1 MRLWIYGFMSRPSV
15 GSRRTRSRTDVDNPK
30 AATGT
35 IRHLSL
41 CAGYGGID
49 IGLRRVLPGLRT
61 VCYSEIEIFAINNL
75 VEKMQQCPDLLH
87 PAPIWTNLKTLP
99 LRELGEILGSNS
111 LISGGFPC
119 QPFSCA
125 GARLGDE
132 DPRHLFPYIKNAIRV
147 IQPRIVFLENVQGIV
162 SAKLRGNH
170 WGDPEG
176 TPVLLHVLRELERV
190 GYRATAGIFS
200 AEVDAGLPHQRKRVF
215 ILGERLAYPGST
227 RSTIR
232 VPGQEQGE
240 EGQPEEF
247 NHNSCGPAPARPGQ
261 PQHWWEPPRVI
272 TGAELDNPGSNVPPK
287 IPGNDGEVL
296 KVSPEQGEEQC
307 APISGGAGT
316 EGAELG
322 NTQHRGQHQRKSR
335 IRQPEEGKGCKHGEV
350 TNRPNQRETQPQ
362 VGGTPPGPAT
372 GVVPTH
378 LQQTYQSLGVSTM
391 NRASELM
398 LLGNGVVPEVAARA
412 FEILSKE
419 LE

>member
-1 MRLWIYGFMSRPSV
+1 M
-15 GSRRTRSRTDVDNPK
+15 DNTK
-30 AATGT
+30 TTTET

-49 IGLRRVLPGLRT
+49 LGLRRVLPNLRT

-99 LRELGEILGSNS
+99 LQELGEILGSNS

-125 GARLGDE
+125 GSRLGDE

-162 SAKLRGNH
+162 SAKLKGDH

-215 ILGERLAYPGST
+215 ILAHRKCKGLEGWCSSEGNDTEGREKSIGHPGASGVHDRESSFT
-227 RSTIR
+227 
-232 VPGQEQGE
+232 
-240 EGQPEEF
+240 
-247 NHNSCGPAPARPGQ
+247 PARPGQ

-272 TGAELDNPGSNVPPK
+272 TG
-287 IPGNDGEVL
+287 
-296 KVSPEQGEEQC
+296 
-307 APISGGAGT
+307 
-316 EGAELG
+316 
-322 NTQHRGQHQRKSR
+322 
-335 IRQPEEGKGCKHGEV
+335 EEGQAIQGTDPTGGTH
-350 TNRPNQRETQPQ
+350 NQRETQPQ

-372 GVVPTH
+372 GVVPAD
-378 LQQTYQSLGVSTM
+378 LWETYQSLGVSTM

-398 LLGNGVVPEVAARA
+398 LLGNGVVPEVSARA

-419 LE
+419 LEQ

>member
-1 MRLWIYGFMSRPSV
+1 M
-15 GSRRTRSRTDVDNPK
+15 DN
-30 AATGT
+30 TQTTTET

-49 IGLRRVLPGLRT
+49 IGLRRVLPNLVT
-61 VCYSEIEIFAINNL
+61 VCYSEIEIFAIHNL

-99 LRELGEILGSNS
+99 LESLREILGSNS

-132 DPRHLFPYIKNAIRV
+132 DPRHLFPYIKNAIRI

-162 SAKLRGNH
+162 SAKLKGNH

-215 ILGERLAYPGST
+215 ILGERLAYPTGI
-227 RSTIR
+227 RGEIQNRWELTI
-232 VPGQEQGE
+232 EQVIEWNGE
-240 EGQPEEF
+240 ERGIR
-247 NHNSCGPAPARPGQ
+247 ATPARPGQ

-272 TGAELDNPGSNVPPK
+272 TGEELDNPGSNVPTK
-287 IPGNDGEVL
+287 IPGDDGEVL

-307 APISGGAGT
+307 TFVFGGAGT
-316 EGAELG
+316 EGAERTIISPL
-322 NTQHRGQHQRKSR
+322 
-335 IRQPEEGKGCKHGEV
+335 
-350 TNRPNQRETQPQ
+350 
-362 VGGTPPGPAT
+362 GGTPHGPAT
-372 GVVPTH
+372 GVVPAD
-378 LQQTYQSLGVSTM
+378 LWETYRTLGVSTM
-391 NRASELM
+391 NRADELR

-419 LE
+419 LEQ